1 MESFCTSLKANV
13 SKGRSNGGT
22 VFWGETIRGGDS
34 TFNVVLDP
42 RIKQLNFEAPKF
54 ETAEADPKK
63 VASIILGGGAGTRL
77 FPLTRKRSKPASRK
91 VVSTIRNSESR
102 VQGEEQQAT
111 SFKINFSTFVQI
123 NGRYRNIENPLLRE
137 TSGNLG

>member
-42 RIKQLNFEAPKF
+42 RIKQLKQTRRRWLPSYWVEVLGHASFLLLAK
-54 ETAEADPKK
+54 DP
-63 VASIILGGGAGTRL
+63 SQL
-77 FPLTRKRSKPASRK
+77 
-91 VVSTIRNSESR
+91 NSESR